1 MKNSN
6 KEKSLYRINTIIKF
20 DDYIEMVKNFSY
32 KKKIIKF
39 IILFAA
45 LLLLILTSSL
55 KNFNSIKD
63 IVNCLIFFIFILVF
77 VTILF
82 VVIMNSKLKDNY
94 DKMLK
99 YNNSN
104 NENNEESDEIKII
117 YEFFD
122 DYMLA
127 NSNNSTSKI
136 YYKDI
141 EIKETEKK
149 IYLNN
154 KITKSVSIIKREDI
168 DSKILNF
175 IKSKVTKEQQIL
187 EIILKYDILKLIN
200 LLLCYV
206 VVPKQ

>member
-39 IILFAA
+39 IIFFAA
-45 LLLLILTSSL
+45 LLLIILTSSL
-55 KNFNSIKD
+55 KNFNSTKD
-63 IVNCLIFFIFILVF
+63 IVKCLIFFIFILVF

-82 VVIMNSKLKDNY
+82 VVLLNSKLKDNY

-141 EIKETEKK
+141 EIKETDKK

-175 IKSKVTKEQQIL
+175 IKSKVTKEQ
-187 EIILKYDILKLIN
+187 
-200 LLLCYV
+200 
-206 VVPKQ
+206 